1 MKEKKGKFDPL
12 IRVPRGEHPPIITFP
27 EHEPKYCP
35 YCGRRLTDDGECPE
49 KCSGSGIHAPV
60 YWDK

>member
-1 MKEKKGKFDPL
+1 MKEKKGKFPPL
-12 IRVPRGEHPPIITFP
+12 INEPWGEIKFP

-49 KCSGSGIHAPV
+49 KCSGSRKLPRV